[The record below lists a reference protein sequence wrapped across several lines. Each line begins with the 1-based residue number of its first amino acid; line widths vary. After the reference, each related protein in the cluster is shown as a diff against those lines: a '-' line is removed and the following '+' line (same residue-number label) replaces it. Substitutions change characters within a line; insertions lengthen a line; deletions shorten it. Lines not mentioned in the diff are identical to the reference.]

1 MIRFA
6 GSQCMSRG
14 ARAAAALLA
23 VALALAGCMPDRQT
37 TLRRL
42 HEDNPR
48 VQSAT
53 IAQVVRAGD
62 RTMTPELITLLESE
76 DEGVRFVA
84 ASALHKLSGRDFGFH
99 RARTPAERQRIIN
112 QWRAWWQSES
122 GAAAPADASGK
133 ATADTPKA
141 RGT

>member
-6 GSQCMSRG
+6 GLQSVWRG
-14 ARAAAALLA
+14 AGRAAALLA
-23 VALALAGCMPDRQT
+23 AAIALTGCMPDRET

-42 HEDNPR
+42 REDNPR

-76 DEGVRFVA
+76 DEGVRFFA
-84 ASALHKLSGRDFGFH
+84 ASALHKLTGRDFGFH
-99 RARTPAERQRIIN
+99 RARTAAERQRIIG
-112 QWRAWWQSES
+112 QWRAWWQSEG
-122 GAAAPADASGK
+122 GAGAPANASGK
-133 ATADTPKA
+133 ATADPSKA